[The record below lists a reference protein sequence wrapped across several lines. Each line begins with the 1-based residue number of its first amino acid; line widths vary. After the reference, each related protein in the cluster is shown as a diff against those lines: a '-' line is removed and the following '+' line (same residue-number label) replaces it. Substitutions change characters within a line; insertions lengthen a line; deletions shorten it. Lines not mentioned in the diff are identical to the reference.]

1 MVDDFRFD
9 GGHKNVAQRRVEG
22 ELPRARNSAARSGNN
37 SAWRDISRSIR
48 LKINSPVVPP
58 RMRSCT
64 ASTATPTI
72 NNNTVFGPAIMR
84 LGAASP
90 SASRAN
96 TSRLRLLVSATMISQ
111 FFSST
116 ARRMRCV
123 LGPWIVRMGG
133 LHREHRRGTSTPPRP
148 TPLARRPR
156 HDWRHTPGHA
166 WFCSNAWIVP
176 Q

>member
-1 MVDDFRFD
+1 MIFVVD

-58 RMRSCT
+58 RTLDALAATMCSCT

-90 SASRAN
+90 SAAAAAGIGHDDL
-96 TSRLRLLVSATMISQ
+96 TI
-111 FFSST
+111 FFVHRETNEMRVGTLDSSN
-116 ARRMRCV
+116 
-123 LGPWIVRMGG
+123 GG

-156 HDWRHTPGHA
+156 HDWRHMQGHA
-166 WFCSNAWIVP
+166 WFCSNAQIVP